1 MEEKLVGSTLEQF
14 EAYVK
19 DMLFLKKAD
28 ANMYSP
34 LVLAYIGDAVYELII
49 RTIIV
54 NHGNCPVNRMH
65 KESSSRVK
73 ASAQAEMVHLIMEEL
88 TERERAIYK
97 RGRNAKSA
105 TAAKNATIT
114 DYRTATG
121 FEALVGYLYLNGEKE
136 RLIELVGHALQK
148 KGIFGEST
156 SKFVSML

>member
-1 MEEKLVGSTLEQF
+1 MEEKLSTNEF

-19 DMLFLKKAD
+19 DIFDLKQKD
-28 ANMYSP
+28 AGMYSP

-54 NHGNCPVNRMH
+54 NRGNCPVNQMH
-65 KESSSRVK
+65 KKSSSLVK
-73 ASAQAEMVHLIMEEL
+73 AGAQAEMIHLIMDEL
-88 TERERAIYK
+88 TEKEMAVYK

-105 TAAKNATIT
+105 TAAKNATIQ

-136 RLIELVGHALQK
+136 RLIELVASALEK
-148 KGIFGEST
+148 KGEL
-156 SKFVSML
+156 KR